1 MAKKIHLF
9 TSAALNYI
17 PKARV
22 LFESVRRHHPDWILH
37 LALADE
43 LRSEIDTSKEPFDSL
58 LTLEE
63 LDIPNYRAWAFTHR
77 IVELATAIKPFAL
90 KKLLEKA
97 DCEAVIYLDPDIV
110 VFSPLDDLVGA
121 LGHSDVL
128 LVPHQ
133 SDPESTLTAV
143 MDNEIS
149 SLKHGIYNLG
159 FIGVAPREEGFRF
172 ADWWAKRLYH
182 FCRDDLCNGLF
193 TDQRWIDL
201 VPAFFDQVG
210 IVRSTRHDVATWN
223 LTTRHLEG
231 NFDNGF
237 TVDGKSLGFYHFTG
251 FDKGD
256 HHIMAA
262 KNAMG
267 NKSVEL
273 LLRWYASRVEE
284 LGRDPLCRVPWFFGA
299 FDSGEAILPAQR
311 IVYRERIDL
320 QRAFPDPLV
329 ANGFLAW
336 WKRQGPKE
344 YPELFDSRCVD
355 AALARLNARL
365 SPGYRAGNDDAD
377 ASVALSGL
385 LWQALRSPPT
395 AKRLATRGAQL
406 LREEGVSGL
415 LRRLRRY

>member
-1 MAKKIHLF
+1 MTKKIHLF

-22 LFESVRRHHPDWILH
+22 LFESVRRHHPDWVLH

-43 LRSEIDTSKEPFDSL
+43 LRGDIELSGEPFDHLITLDSL
-58 LTLEE
+58 E
-63 LDIPNYRAWAFTHR
+63 IPNYRPWAFTHR

-90 KKLLEKA
+90 KKLLA
-97 DCEAVIYLDPDIV
+97 RDDCEAVIYLDPDIV
-110 VFSPLDDLVGA
+110 VFSPLDDLISALAGA
-121 LGHSDVL
+121 DIL

-133 SDPESTLTAV
+133 TQPENSLSAV

-159 FIGVAPREEGFRF
+159 FIAVTPRDEGLRF
-172 ADWWAKRLYH
+172 ANWWAQRLYY

-201 VPAFFDQVG
+201 VPAFFDHVG

-231 NFDNGF
+231 DFDKGF
-237 TVDGKSLGFYHFTG
+237 RVDGAPLGFYHFTG

-267 NKSVEL
+267 NKSVEM
-273 LLRWYASRVEE
+273 LLRWYANRIAE
-284 LGRDPLCRVPWFFGA
+284 LGRDPLCRIPWFFA
-299 FDSGEAILPAQR
+299 AYDNGEQIIPAQR

-320 QRAFPDPLV
+320 QCAFPDPLL

-336 WKRQGPKE
+336 WKQQGVKE
-344 YPELFDSRCVD
+344 YPELFDPERAD
-355 AALARLNARL
+355 IALARLNMRL
-365 SPGYRAGNDDAD
+365 SPGYRSGMEVAD
-377 ASVALSGL
+377 SVVFSGL
-385 LWQALRSPPT
+385 LWQALRSPVT
-395 AKRLATRGAQL
+395 AKRLVTRSAQIY
-406 LREEGVSGL
+406 REEGMGGL